1 MAIVNQFKTLVLLS
15 ALTAL
20 LMWFGSLFGR
30 IGLIIGLLIAISINV
45 GSYWFSDKLV
55 LKMYKAKEIN
65 SNEIDPRLK
74 QKKDEKE
81 LTQKEIW
88 KNKYAKNYSS
98 IK

>member
-1 MAIVNQFKTLVLLS
+1 MTVSDFDPTLVSIYPEKRYLLHFQWGNS
-15 ALTAL
+15 SKVYRYAL
-20 LMWFGSLFGR
+20 
-30 IGLIIGLLIAISINV
+30 V
-45 GSYWFSDKLV
+45 E
-55 LKMYKAKEIN
+55 EIN

>member
-1 MAIVNQFKTLVLLS
+1 MTVSDFDPTLVSIYPEKKYLLHFQCGNS
-15 ALTAL
+15 SKVYRYAL
-20 LMWFGSLFGR
+20 
-30 IGLIIGLLIAISINV
+30 V
-45 GSYWFSDKLV
+45 E
-55 LKMYKAKEIN
+55 EIN

-88 KNKYAKNYSS
+88 KKYAKNYSI